1 MILHIVKKEILRAF
15 LSLRFPVTL
24 ILVTAVMISGTLLFI
39 EDYKQQLSDYSR
51 NVYNNLQRL
60 SELADDAG
68 WQAIYRALSWNAQSL
83 YRTPTRLAFLAEGH
97 ERELPNTFEV
107 SPFRIMGPTKKL
119 RGNCLLQKF
128 DSLDWAFIVSVI
140 MSFAA
145 IVLVYDSISGER
157 ENGTLRLSM
166 SNPVP
171 RSTVILG
178 KYLGILIVLMIPL
191 LFGMLSSVII
201 LSISEEI
208 TIVGMDWIRIAAMTP
223 LSMLY
228 LSIFVMLGLFV
239 SSLFRSSSASL
250 VVLLLVWVVIV
261 IVIPNVGG
269 TIVTGLSELPGEDF
283 IDQYSWTKLS
293 NAFYAYNERHPNAS
307 KWHQK
312 GWAYGQD
319 LARALEAWDALMQV
333 YDSYWDRMLT
343 QVQSGYNVARISPYV
358 AYQRIVEAVAGSGI
372 DHCESFLQQ
381 VRQYKHTLRLFLLD
395 HYPLDIYRPHGVGR
409 SGTEA
414 MEKDPELVKALKSR
428 LFTSADIPKFQDDPR
443 PIEDSVTSSL
453 WNIAILFAFNAVFFM
468 AAYVCFLCRDIK

>member
-1 MILHIVKKEILRAF
+1 MILHIVKKEILQGF

-24 ILVTAVMISGTLLFI
+24 ILVAAVMISGALLFI
-39 EDYKQQLSDYSR
+39 EDYKQQMADYDG
-51 NVYNNLQRL
+51 NVSANLKRL
-60 SELADDAG
+60 SENTDNAG
-68 WQAIYRALSWNAQSL
+68 WLAIYTGLTWSAQSL
-83 YRTPTRLAFLAEGH
+83 YRAPTRLAFLAEGH
-97 ERELPNTFEV
+97 EKDLPNTFEV
-107 SPFRIMGPTKKL
+107 TAFRITGPTKKL
-119 RGNCLLQKF
+119 RGNYLLQKF
-128 DSLDWAFIVSVI
+128 NSLDWAFVISVI

-178 KYLGILIVLMIPL
+178 KYLGIMIVLMITL
-191 LFGMLSSVII
+191 LFGMLSSMII
-201 LSISEEI
+201 LSVSKEVNVAG
-208 TIVGMDWIRIAAMTP
+208 TDWIRVAVMIP

-228 LSIFVMLGLFV
+228 ISIFVVLGLFV
-239 SSLFRSSSASL
+239 SSLFRSSAASL

-269 TIVTGLSELPGEDF
+269 TVVTGLSELPGEDF

-293 NAFYAYNERHPNAS
+293 NAFFAYNERHPYAS

-343 QVQSGYNVARISPYV
+343 QVRSGYNVTRVSPFV
-358 AYQRIVEAVAGSGI
+358 AYQRTAEAMAGSGI

-381 VRQYKHTLRLFLLD
+381 VRQYKLVLRAFLLD
-395 HYPLDIYRPHGVGR
+395 HYPLDIYQPHGVGR
-409 SGTEA
+409 SGTEV
-414 MEKDPELVKALKSR
+414 MEKDPELVEALKSR
-428 LFTSADIPKFQDDPR
+428 PFTSADIPKFQDDPR

-468 AAYVCFLCRDIK
+468 AAYVCFLYRDIK